1 MGLLA
6 RLLYRYLRGVDP
18 AHLACPHPDRGPVPG
33 EDDRVALD
41 HAGDA
46 PGEEEIP
53 HLLQR
58 RMFFCDHPVAGIVL
72 DGVCILEQYAARY
85 LLGREEGLDERA
97 GDEHPDVG
105 PGGEYLPRLLGEAG
119 GDQYLREHFGYLGG

>member
-1 MGLLA
+1 MQEVATAGKDHRETQAAGGHADLIVSHGGAWLDDGP
-6 RLLYRYLRGVDP
+6 Y
-18 AHLACPHPDRGPVPG
+18 ACPRYGPVPG
-33 EDDRVALD
+33 EDYGVALY

-58 RMFFCDHPVAGIVL
+58 RMFFCDHLVAGIVL
-72 DGVCILEQYAARY
+72 EGVCILEQYAARY
-85 LLGREEGLDERA
+85 LLGREEGLDERT

-105 PGGEYLPRLLGEAG
+105 PG
-119 GDQYLREHFGYLGG
+119 